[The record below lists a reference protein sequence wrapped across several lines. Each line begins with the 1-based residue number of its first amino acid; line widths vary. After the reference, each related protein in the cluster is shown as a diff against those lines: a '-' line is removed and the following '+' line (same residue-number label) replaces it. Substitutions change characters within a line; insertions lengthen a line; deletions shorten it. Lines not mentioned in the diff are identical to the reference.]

1 MSSSSFCEPGI
12 RELLPAA
19 RTIPPTGSSAAA
31 SRSKGGRVDRIHS
44 TSMPARIATSAK
56 LRRRVPSP
64 STRRSLRPINGDRSG
79 TSSGRPTTATER
91 QSLRAATCWSP
102 ASRSLPRTT
111 MECGPSGSRYVRPR
125 TGRSMS
131 PMTKT
136 TSRAWQTGPGL
147 LSVEVP
153 ILGAHVDSSGG
164 LHLAFERAKAM
175 GAEAIQVHPTPP
187 GFWGS
192 PKIDETRIATF
203 KEAAAKHGNPPFY
216 FHAVYLINLAGDDPT
231 LRQRSESTLAGYLK
245 AADELGVDG
254 VIFHTGS
261 HKRAGFE
268 ARLPSITEHLKH
280 VLERADPKSARL
292 LIEHNAGLGGCVG
305 ARFEEI
311 AQMMSALD
319 DDPRVGVCFDTCHAF
334 ASGYDE
340 RTPAEVKKTIDELD
354 RALKLS
360 RVDVIHCNDSVTGLG
375 SNRDRHANI
384 GTGQIGEAG
393 FRALLREP
401 RLAKLPFIL
410 EVPGAGGGPDAEQ
423 VAVLKELAG

>member
-1 MSSSSFCEPGI
+1 MAEPFLSEIRIMSFVFAPKGWALCNGQ
-12 RELLPAA
+12 LLPINQNQALFSLLGTTFGGDGRVNFGLPNLQGRTPIHVGSGHTLGEKA
-19 RTIPPTGSSAAA
+19 GEQAHTLSIAEIPTHVHTLNGSTTTASTVSPDVNTIPN
-31 SRSKGGRVDRIHS
+31 DLIE
-44 TSMPARIATSAK
+44 RIATPDPYTVVVDWK
-56 LRRRVPSP
+56 
-64 STRRSLRPINGDRSG
+64 RPYIEAEWLFSYRG
-79 TSSGRPTTATER
+79 
-91 QSLRAATCWSP
+91 AA
-102 ASRSLPRTT
+102 LP
-111 MECGPSGSRYVRPR
+111 
-125 TGRSMS
+125 
-131 PMTKT
+131 
-136 TSRAWQTGPGL
+136 
-147 LSVEVP
+147 
-153 ILGAHVDSSGG
+153 
-164 LHLAFERAKAM
+164 
-175 GAEAIQVHPTPP
+175 
-187 GFWGS
+187 
-192 PKIDETRIATF
+192 
-203 KEAAAKHGNPPFY
+203 
-216 FHAVYLINLAGDDPT
+216 
-231 LRQRSESTLAGYLK
+231 
-245 AADELGVDG
+245 
-254 VIFHTGS
+254 
-261 HKRAGFE
+261 
-268 ARLPSITEHLKH
+268 LPKH

-292 LIEHNAGLGGCVG
+292 LIENNAGLGGCVG